1 MRTPAISLVL
11 LTTVLNGCT
20 DALPTAVPV
29 GGREA
34 MVGAAMNRT
43 ELPFQGTLDR
53 ASHAITYDPGTNTF
67 LIHLVG
73 TGTATHLGLFTM
85 TVDYALDPA
94 TISGPERMILEAANG
109 DSLFVT
115 GRTQGTPS
123 EDGQS
128 LTSREELRITG
139 GTGRFSGATGSFIL
153 RQVDLAPDR
162 FSSGTLD
169 GTINLGR

>member
-1 MRTPAISLVL
+1 MRTPATPLVM
-11 LTTVLNGCT
+11 LTAVLSGCT

-29 GGREA
+29 GGRAATVDEA
-34 MVGAAMNRT
+34 ANRT

-67 LIHLVG
+67 LIHLLG
-73 TGTATHLGLFTM
+73 TGTATHLGRFAM
-85 TVDYALDPA
+85 AVDYTLDPA

-109 DSLFVT
+109 DSLFAT

-139 GTGRFSGATGSFIL
+139 GTGRFSGATGSFVL
-153 RQVDLAPDR
+153 RQVDRAPDR

-169 GTINLGR
+169 GTISLGK